1 MKKQVKY
8 VFITGGV
15 VSSLGK
21 GVTSASLALL
31 LKSRGYRVFMQKL
44 DPYLNVDPGT
54 MSPYQHGEVFVTD
67 DGAETD
73 LDLGHY
79 ERFAGVTCSKASN
92 YTSGR
97 IYSAVLAR
105 ERAGG
110 YLGGTVQVVP
120 HITDEIKAA
129 IRSAGE
135 AHGDEPSPDI
145 VLCEIGGVSGDIESL
160 PFLEAARQFR
170 FEEGNENTCFVH
182 LTLGPYLK
190 AAGEL
195 KTKPSQHSVG
205 MLRNI
210 GIIPDILVCR
220 TEMTIPEEHLK
231 KLAMFCNVKR
241 ECVIE
246 EKDVADSVYAVPREL
261 REQGLDEQVLRQVRL
276 DLWPI
281 KHTVWD
287 TLVRKATQPKKR
299 CRIALVGKYI
309 SIRDAYKSVHE
320 ALQHA
325 GMANDCKVEVIPIEA
340 EELLA
345 AKNAES
351 AKKKDL
357 CDLCDLC
364 GKKLKDIDG
373 ILVPGGFGSRGV
385 EGKIAAIKYARE
397 KKIPFLGICLG
408 MQCTVIEYARDVL
421 GWKDANSTEF
431 DENTTHPVIDLME
444 EQRGVTQKGGTMRLG
459 AYPCVL
465 EKGSLADKLYSH
477 KGHKD
482 NSACSASLGTRFAR
496 LGSLQNASP
505 AFAAVTRLCVK
516 NKDAPVISERHRHR
530 YEFANDTKA
539 QKAIEAA
546 GLVASGL
553 SPDGKLVEIVE
564 LPGHPYFIASQFH
577 PEFKSRPTIPHPLF
591 NGLVKAAL
599 RNGKRGTGTGERI
612 PRAKRV
618 AEGDALA
625 GVGTERG
632 SEE

>member
-21 GVTSASLALL
+21 GITSASLALL
-31 LKSRGYRVFMQKL
+31 LKSRGYKVFMQKL
-44 DPYLNVDPGT
+44 DPYLNIDPGT

-120 HITDEIKAA
+120 HITNEIKAA

-135 AHGDEPSPDI
+135 HDCDI

-170 FEEGNENTCFVH
+170 FEEGAENTCFVH
-182 LTLGPYLK
+182 LTLVPYLK

-205 MLRNI
+205 QLRAI

-220 TEMTIPEEHLK
+220 TEMPIPREHLE
-231 KLAMFCNVKR
+231 KLAMFCNVR
-241 ECVIE
+241 RDCVIE
-246 EKDVADSVYAVPREL
+246 EKDVTDSVYAVPREL
-261 REQGLDEQVLRQVRL
+261 HKQHLDEQVLKQLHL
-276 DLWPI
+276 DIWPI
-281 KHTVWD
+281 RHTVWD
-287 TLVRKATQPKKR
+287 TLVKKATRPKHE
-299 CRIALVGKYI
+299 CTIALVGKYI

-325 GMANDCKVEVIPIEA
+325 GMAHNAKVHVDCIEA
-340 EELLA
+340 EEVEKNPKLLA
-345 AKNAES
+345 KA
-351 AKKKDL
+351 
-357 CDLCDLC
+357 
-364 GKKLKDIDG
+364 DG
-373 ILVPGGFGSRGV
+373 ILVPGGFGGRGV
-385 EGKIAAIKYARE
+385 PGKVAAIKWARE
-397 KKIPFLGICLG
+397 KGVPFLGICLG

-431 DENTTHPVIDLME
+431 DEKTTHPVIDLME
-444 EQRGVTQKGGTMRLG
+444 EQKKVTAKGGTMRLG
-459 AYPCVL
+459 AYPCIL
-465 EKGSLADKLYSH
+465 KKGSLAAKLY
-477 KGHKD
+477 K
-482 NSACSASLGTRFAR
+482 A
-496 LGSLQNASP
+496 QE
-505 AFAAVTRLCVK
+505 
-516 NKDAPVISERHRHR
+516 ISERHRHR
-530 YEFANDTKA
+530 YEFALGTPM
-539 QKAIEAA
+539 QQAIEKA
-546 GLVASGL
+546 GLQVSGT

-564 LPGHPYFIASQFH
+564 LPKHPYFIAGQFH
-577 PEFKSRPTIPHPLF
+577 PEFKSRPTDPHPLF
-591 NGLVKAAL
+591 KGLVAAAL
-599 RNGKRGTGTGERI
+599 KQKKFE
-612 PRAKRV
+612 KKK
-618 AEGDALA
+618 
-625 GVGTERG
+625 
-632 SEE
+632 

>member
-31 LKSRGYRVFMQKL
+31 LKSRGYKVFMQKL

-79 ERFAGVTCSKASN
+79 ERFAGVTCTKASN

-97 IYSAVLAR
+97 IYSAVLAH

-135 AHGDEPSPDI
+135 HDCDI

-170 FEEGNENTCFVH
+170 FEEGAENTCFVH
-182 LTLGPYLK
+182 LTLVPYLK

-220 TEMTIPEEHLK
+220 TETEIPEEHK
-231 KLAMFCNVKR
+231 NKLAMFCNVKR

-261 REQGLDEQVLRQVRL
+261 RSQGLDEQVLRQLHL
-276 DLWPI
+276 DIWPI

-287 TLVRKATQPKKR
+287 TLVRKATQSKR
-299 CRIALVGKYI
+299 HCRIALVGKYI
-309 SIRDAYKSVHE
+309 SIRDAYKSIYE

-325 GMANDCKVEVIPIEA
+325 GMAKDCKVEIVPIEA
-340 EELLA
+340 EELVGGEN
-345 AKNAES
+345 KAES
-351 AKKKDL
+351 ERLLRGA
-357 CDLCDLC
+357 
-364 GKKLKDIDG
+364 DG

-397 KKIPFLGICLG
+397 HKVPFLGICLG
-408 MQCTVIEYARDVL
+408 MQCTVIEYARDVI

-431 DENTTHPVIDLME
+431 DEKTAHPVIDLME
-444 EQRGVTQKGGTMRLG
+444 DQRGVTQKGGTMRLG
-459 AYPCVL
+459 AYPCEL
-465 EKGSLADKLYSH
+465 RKGSLA
-477 KGHKD
+477 
-482 NSACSASLGTRFAR
+482 AR
-496 LGSLQNASP
+496 LYRKE
-505 AFAAVTRLCVK
+505 AV
-516 NKDAPVISERHRHR
+516 DGGISERHRHR
-530 YEFANDTKA
+530 YELAYDSEWRKA
-539 QKAIEAA
+539 LES
-546 GLVASGL
+546 SGL
-553 SPDGKLVEIVE
+553 KVSGVSPDGKLVEVVE
-564 LPGHPYFIASQFH
+564 MANHPYFIACQFH
-577 PEFKSRPTIPHPLF
+577 PEFKSRPTEPHPLF
-591 NGLVKAAL
+591 VGLVAAAL
-599 RNGKRGTGTGERI
+599 KGG
-612 PRAKRV
+612 AK
-618 AEGDALA
+618 
-625 GVGTERG
+625 
-632 SEE
+632 

>member
-31 LKSRGYRVFMQKL
+31 LKSRGYKVFMQKL

-79 ERFAGVTCSKASN
+79 ERFAGVTCTKASN
-92 YTSGR
+92 FTSGR

-129 IRSAGE
+129 IKSASE
-135 AHGDEPSPDI
+135 HDCEI

-170 FEEGNENTCFVH
+170 FEVGAENTCFVH
-182 LTLGPYLK
+182 LTLVPYLK

-205 MLRNI
+205 QLRAI

-220 TEMTIPEEHLK
+220 TEMSIPEEHLQ
-231 KLAMFCNVKR
+231 KLALFCNVKR

-246 EKDVADSVYAVPREL
+246 EKDVTDSVYAVPREV
-261 REQGLDEQVLRQVRL
+261 RKQGLDEQVLRQLHL
-276 DLWPI
+276 DIWPI

-287 TLVRKATQPKKR
+287 TLVRKATQPKKC

-309 SIRDAYKSVHE
+309 AIRDAYKSVHE

-325 GMANDCKVEVIPIEA
+325 GMANNCKVEVVPIEA
-340 EELLA
+340 EEFE
-345 AKNAES
+345 KKMYHAEERRSGECENLRAS
-351 AKKKDL
+351 ASPREM
-357 CDLCDLC
+357 
-364 GKKLKDIDG
+364 KDIDG
-373 ILVPGGFGSRGV
+373 ILVPGGFGARGV
-385 EGKIAAIKYARE
+385 EGKIAAIRYARE
-397 KKIPFLGICLG
+397 NGIPFLGICLG
-408 MQCTVIEYARDVL
+408 MQCTVIEYARDIL

-431 DENTTHPVIDLME
+431 DKKTTHPVIDLMDG
-444 EQRGVTQKGGTMRLG
+444 QRGVTQKGGTMRLG
-459 AYPCVL
+459 AYPCIL
-465 EKGSLADKLYSH
+465 KKGSLAAKLY
-477 KGHKD
+477 KI
-482 NSACSASLGTRFAR
+482 
-496 LGSLQNASP
+496 QN
-505 AFAAVTRLCVK
+505 
-516 NKDAPVISERHRHR
+516 ISERHRHR
-530 YEFANDTKA
+530 YELAYDSDGKA
-539 QKAIEAA
+539 ALVAA
-546 GLVASGL
+546 GLDVSGL

-564 LPGHPYFIASQFH
+564 LPQVKHPYFIACQFH
-577 PEFKSRPTIPHPLF
+577 PEFKSRPTAPHPLF
-591 NGLVKAAL
+591 LGLVSAAL
-599 RNGKRGTGTGERI
+599 KRKAR
-612 PRAKRV
+612 
-618 AEGDALA
+618 
-625 GVGTERG
+625 
-632 SEE
+632 

>member
-21 GVTSASLALL
+21 GITSASLALL
-31 LKSRGYRVFMQKL
+31 LQSRGYKVFMQKL

-79 ERFAGVTCSKASN
+79 ERFAGVTCTKASN

-129 IRSAGE
+129 IRDAGT
-135 AHGDEPSPDI
+135 HDCDI

-170 FEEGNENTCFVH
+170 FEEGTENTCFVH
-182 LTLGPYLK
+182 LTLVPYLK

-220 TEMTIPEEHLK
+220 TEMPIPEEHK
-231 KLAMFCNVKR
+231 AKLALFCNVRR

-246 EKDVADSVYAVPREL
+246 EQDVTDSVYAVPREL
-261 REQGLDEQVLRQVRL
+261 RKQGLDEQVLRQLHL
-276 DLWPI
+276 DIWPV
-281 KHTVWD
+281 KHTAWD
-287 TLVRKATQPKKR
+287 TLVRKATQPKKH

-309 SIRDAYKSVHE
+309 TIRDAYKSIHE

-325 GMANDCKVEVIPIEA
+325 GMEKDCKVEVVPIEA
-340 EELLA
+340 EEL
-345 AKNAES
+345 S
-351 AKKKDL
+351 RDDL
-357 CDLCDLC
+357 K
-364 GKKLKDIDG
+364 GIDG

-397 KKIPFLGICLG
+397 HKIPFLGICLG

-421 GWKDANSTEF
+421 GWADANSTEF
-431 DENTTHPVIDLME
+431 DEQTVHPVIDLME
-444 EQRGVTQKGGTMRLG
+444 EQRGITQKGGTMRLG
-459 AYPCVL
+459 AYPCML
-465 EKGSLADKLYSH
+465 TKGSLA
-477 KGHKD
+477 
-482 NSACSASLGTRFAR
+482 AR
-496 LGSLQNASP
+496 LYAGGSQL
-505 AFAAVTRLCVK
+505 AATEGGR
-516 NKDAPVISERHRHR
+516 NKLRPSLTISERHRHR
-530 YEFANDTKA
+530 YEFAYDSA
-539 QKAIEAA
+539 GRAALVAA
-546 GLVASGL
+546 GLEVSGL

-564 LPGHPYFIASQFH
+564 LPGHPYFIACQFH
-577 PEFKSRPTIPHPLF
+577 PEFKSRPTAPHPLF
-591 NGLVKAAL
+591 VGLVSAAL
-599 RNGKRGTGTGERI
+599 
-612 PRAKRV
+612 AK
-618 AEGDALA
+618 A
-625 GVGTERG
+625 T
-632 SEE
+632 

>member
-21 GVTSASLALL
+21 GITSASLALL
-31 LKSRGYRVFMQKL
+31 LKSRGYKVFMQKL

-120 HITDEIKAA
+120 HITNEIKAA

-135 AHGDEPSPDI
+135 HDCDI

-170 FEEGNENTCFVH
+170 FEEGAENTCFVH
-182 LTLGPYLK
+182 LTLVPYLK

-205 MLRNI
+205 QLRAI

-220 TEMTIPEEHLK
+220 TEMPIPREHLE
-231 KLAMFCNVKR
+231 KLAMFCNVR
-241 ECVIE
+241 RDCVIE
-246 EKDVADSVYAVPREL
+246 EKDVTDSVYAVPREL
-261 REQGLDEQVLRQVRL
+261 HKQHLDEQVLKQLHL
-276 DLWPI
+276 DIWPI
-281 KHTVWD
+281 RHTVWD
-287 TLVRKATQPKKR
+287 TLVKKATQPKHE
-299 CRIALVGKYI
+299 CTIALVGKYI

-325 GMANDCKVEVIPIEA
+325 GMAHNAKVHVDCIEA
-340 EELLA
+340 EEVEKNPKLLA
-345 AKNAES
+345 RA
-351 AKKKDL
+351 
-357 CDLCDLC
+357 
-364 GKKLKDIDG
+364 DG

-385 EGKIAAIKYARE
+385 PGKVAAIKWARE
-397 KKIPFLGICLG
+397 KGVPFLGICLG

-431 DENTTHPVIDLME
+431 DEKTTHPVIDLME
-444 EQRGVTQKGGTMRLG
+444 EQKKVTAKGGTMRLG
-459 AYPCVL
+459 AYPCIL
-465 EKGSLADKLYSH
+465 KKGSLAAKLY
-477 KGHKD
+477 K
-482 NSACSASLGTRFAR
+482 A
-496 LGSLQNASP
+496 QE
-505 AFAAVTRLCVK
+505 
-516 NKDAPVISERHRHR
+516 ISERHRHR
-530 YEFANDTKA
+530 YEFALGTPM
-539 QKAIEAA
+539 QQAIEKA
-546 GLVASGL
+546 GLRVSGT

-564 LPGHPYFIASQFH
+564 LPTHPYFIAGQFH
-577 PEFKSRPTIPHPLF
+577 PEFKSRPTDPHPLF
-591 NGLVKAAL
+591 KGLVAAAL
-599 RNGKRGTGTGERI
+599 KQKKFE
-612 PRAKRV
+612 KKK
-618 AEGDALA
+618 
-625 GVGTERG
+625 
-632 SEE
+632 

>member
-21 GVTSASLALL
+21 GITSASLALL

-79 ERFAGVTCSKASN
+79 ERFAGVTCTKASN

-120 HITDEIKAA
+120 HITDEIKSA

-135 AHGDEPSPDI
+135 HDCDI

-170 FEEGNENTCFVH
+170 FEVGSENACFVH
-182 LTLGPYLK
+182 LTLVPYLK

-205 MLRNI
+205 QLRNI

-220 TEMTIPEEHLK
+220 TEMTIPEEHK
-231 KLAMFCNVKR
+231 QKLALFCNVKR

-246 EKDVADSVYAVPREL
+246 EKDVTDSVYAVPREL
-261 REQGLDEQVLRQVRL
+261 RKQGLDEQVLRHLHL
-276 DLWPI
+276 DIWPI

-287 TLVRKATQPKKR
+287 TLVKKATQPKKT

-309 SIRDAYKSVHE
+309 SIRDAYKSIHE

-325 GMANDCKVEVIPIEA
+325 GMAKDCKVEVVPIEA
-340 EELLA
+340 EEIINHEIHKIHEKGSKL
-345 AKNAES
+345 S
-351 AKKKDL
+351 
-357 CDLCDLC
+357 C
-364 GKKLKDIDG
+364 GSCSSWFKDIDG

-397 KKIPFLGICLG
+397 HKIPFLGICLG
-408 MQCTVIEYARDVL
+408 MQCTVIEFARDVL

-431 DENTTHPVIDLME
+431 DEHTTHPVIDLME
-444 EQRGVTQKGGTMRLG
+444 EQRGITQKGGTMRLG
-459 AYPCVL
+459 AYPCIL
-465 EKGSLADKLYSH
+465 KKGSLAAKLY
-477 KGHKD
+477 GTTKD
-482 NSACSASLGTRFAR
+482 TKY
-496 LGSLQNASP
+496 
-505 AFAAVTRLCVK
+505 TK
-516 NKDAPVISERHRHR
+516 NEDALSCISWLKQDGALKISERHRHR
-530 YEFANDTKA
+530 YELAYDSEARKA
-539 QKAIEAA
+539 LEAA
-546 GLVASGL
+546 GLDVSGT

-564 LPGHPYFIASQFH
+564 LPQAKHPYFIACQFH
-577 PEFKSRPTIPHPLF
+577 PEFKSRPTAPHPLF
-591 NGLVKAAL
+591 LGLVTAAL
-599 RNGKRGTGTGERI
+599 KGKT
-612 PRAKRV
+612 K
-618 AEGDALA
+618 
-625 GVGTERG
+625 
-632 SEE
+632 

>member
-1 MKKQVKY
+1 MKQVKY

-21 GVTSASLALL
+21 GITSASLALL
-31 LKSRGYRVFMQKL
+31 LKSRGYKVFMQKL

-79 ERFAGVTCSKASN
+79 ERFAGVTCTKASN
-92 YTSGR
+92 FTSGR

-135 AHGDEPSPDI
+135 HDCDI

-170 FEEGNENTCFVH
+170 FEEGAENTCFVH
-182 LTLGPYLK
+182 LTLVPYLK

-205 MLRNI
+205 QLRNI

-220 TEMTIPEEHLK
+220 TEMPIPEEHMQ

-246 EKDVADSVYAVPREL
+246 EQDVTDSVYAVPREL
-261 REQGLDEQVLRQVRL
+261 RKQGLDEQVLRQLHL
-276 DLWPI
+276 DIWPV

-287 TLVRKATQPKKR
+287 SLVRKATTPRKR

-309 SIRDAYKSVHE
+309 AIRDAYKSIHE

-325 GMANDCKVEVIPIEA
+325 GMAKDCKVEVVPMEA
-340 EELLA
+340 EELA
-345 AKNAES
+345 DEKGRTGNW
-351 AKKKDL
+351 
-357 CDLCDLC
+357 
-364 GKKLKDIDG
+364 KLLNGIDG

-385 EGKIAAIKYARE
+385 EGKIAAIRYARE
-397 KKIPFLGICLG
+397 RKIPFLGICLG

-421 GWKDANSTEF
+421 GWEDANSTEF
-431 DENTTHPVIDLME
+431 DEQTTHPVVDLME
-444 EQRGVTQKGGTMRLG
+444 EQRGITQKGGTMRLG

-465 EKGSLADKLYSH
+465 RKGTLAAKLY
-477 KGHKD
+477 GET
-482 NSACSASLGTRFAR
+482 N
-496 LGSLQNASP
+496 
-505 AFAAVTRLCVK
+505 V
-516 NKDAPVISERHRHR
+516 SERHRHR
-530 YEFANDTKA
+530 YELAYDSDA
-539 QKAIEAA
+539 RRDLEAA
-546 GLVASGL
+546 GLRVSGT
-553 SPDGKLVEIVE
+553 SPDGRLVEIVE
-564 LPGHPYFIASQFH
+564 LPSHPYFVACQFH
-577 PEFKSRPTIPHPLF
+577 PEFKSRPTAPHPLF
-591 NGLVKAAL
+591 NGLVSAAL
-599 RNGKRGTGTGERI
+599 KARQARS
-612 PRAKRV
+612 RAMKGR
-618 AEGDALA
+618 
-625 GVGTERG
+625 
-632 SEE
+632 SP

>member
-21 GVTSASLALL
+21 GITSASLALL
-31 LKSRGYRVFMQKL
+31 LQSRGYKVFMQKL

-79 ERFAGVTCSKASN
+79 ERFAGVTCTKASN

-129 IRSAGE
+129 IRSGGSQLAATGSD
-135 AHGDEPSPDI
+135 AINCVPPDI

-170 FEEGNENTCFVH
+170 FEEGTENTCFVH
-182 LTLGPYLK
+182 LTLVPYLK

-220 TEMTIPEEHLK
+220 TEMPIPEEHK
-231 KLAMFCNVKR
+231 AKLALFCNVRR

-246 EKDVADSVYAVPREL
+246 EQDVTDSVYAVPREL
-261 REQGLDEQVLRQVRL
+261 RKQGLDEQVLRQLHL
-276 DLWPI
+276 DIWPV
-281 KHTVWD
+281 KHTAWD
-287 TLVRKATQPKKR
+287 TLVRKATQPKR
-299 CRIALVGKYI
+299 HCRIALVGKYI
-309 SIRDAYKSVHE
+309 TIRDAYKSIHE

-325 GMANDCKVEVIPIEA
+325 GMEKDCKVEVVPIEA
-340 EELLA
+340 EEL
-345 AKNAES
+345 S
-351 AKKKDL
+351 RDDL
-357 CDLCDLC
+357 K
-364 GKKLKDIDG
+364 GIDG
-373 ILVPGGFGSRGV
+373 ILVPGGFGARGV

-397 KKIPFLGICLG
+397 HKVPFLGICLG

-421 GWKDANSTEF
+421 GWADANSTEF
-431 DENTTHPVIDLME
+431 DEQTAHPVIDLME
-444 EQRGVTQKGGTMRLG
+444 EQRGITQKGGTMRLG

-465 EKGSLADKLYSH
+465 TKGSLA
-477 KGHKD
+477 
-482 NSACSASLGTRFAR
+482 AR
-496 LGSLQNASP
+496 LYAGGSQL
-505 AFAAVTRLCVK
+505 AATEGGR
-516 NKDAPVISERHRHR
+516 NKLRPSLTISERHRHR
-530 YEFANDTKA
+530 YEFAYDSA
-539 QKAIEAA
+539 GRAALVAA
-546 GLVASGL
+546 GLEVSGL

-564 LPGHPYFIASQFH
+564 LPGHPYFIACQFH
-577 PEFKSRPTIPHPLF
+577 PEFKSRPTAPHPLF
-591 NGLVKAAL
+591 VGLVSAAL
-599 RNGKRGTGTGERI
+599 
-612 PRAKRV
+612 AK
-618 AEGDALA
+618 A
-625 GVGTERG
+625 T
-632 SEE
+632 

>member
-1 MKKQVKY
+1 MKQKVKY

-21 GVTSASLALL
+21 GITSASLALL

-44 DPYLNVDPGT
+44 DPYLNIDPGT

-129 IRSAGE
+129 IHSAGA
-135 AHGDEPSPDI
+135 AHGDEPAPDI

-170 FEEGNENTCFVH
+170 FEEGEENTCFVH
-182 LTLGPYLK
+182 LTLVPYLK

-220 TEMTIPEEHLK
+220 TEMTIPEEHLA

-261 REQGLDEQVLRQVRL
+261 REQGLDEQVLRQLRL
-276 DLWPI
+276 DVWPI

-287 TLVRKATQPKKR
+287 TLVRKATQPKKS
-299 CRIALVGKYI
+299 CTIALVGKYI
-309 SIRDAYKSVHE
+309 SIRDAYKSVHD

-325 GMANDCKVEVIPIEA
+325 GMANDTRVNVVPIEA
-340 EELLA
+340 EELEEREL
-345 AKNAES
+345 KN
-351 AKKKDL
+351 
-357 CDLCDLC
+357 
-364 GKKLKDIDG
+364 IDG

-408 MQCTVIEYARDVL
+408 MQCTIIEYARDVL
-421 GWKDANSTEF
+421 GWKLANSTEF
-431 DENTTHPVIDLME
+431 DENTAYPVIDLME
-444 EQRGVTQKGGTMRLG
+444 EQRGITQKGGTMRLG
-459 AYPCVL
+459 AYPCL
-465 EKGSLADKLYSH
+465 LKKGSLAAKLYG
-477 KGHKD
+477 KGE
-482 NSACSASLGTRFAR
+482 
-496 LGSLQNASP
+496 
-505 AFAAVTRLCVK
+505 
-516 NKDAPVISERHRHR
+516 ISERHRHR
-530 YEFANDTKA
+530 YEFANGTEA
-539 QKAIEAA
+539 QQAIEAA
-546 GLVASGL
+546 GLKASGL

-564 LPGHPYFIASQFH
+564 LAETKHPYFIASQFH
-577 PEFKSRPTIPHPLF
+577 PEFKSRPTAPHPLF
-591 NGLVKAAL
+591 NGLIKAAL
-599 RNGKRGTGTGERI
+599 KKFRC
-612 PRAKRV
+612 PHV
-618 AEGDALA
+618 
-625 GVGTERG
+625 
-632 SEE
+632 

>member
-21 GVTSASLALL
+21 GITSASLALL

-54 MSPYQHGEVFVTD
+54 MSPDQHGEVFVTD

-129 IRSAGE
+129 IHSAGE
-135 AHGDEPSPDI
+135 AHGEEPAPDI

-170 FEEGNENTCFVH
+170 FEEGEENTCFVH
-182 LTLGPYLK
+182 LTLVPYLK

-246 EKDVADSVYAVPREL
+246 EKDVTDSVYAVPREL
-261 REQGLDEQVLRQVRL
+261 RDQGLDEQVLRQLRL
-276 DLWPI
+276 DVWPI
-281 KHTVWD
+281 KHTIWD
-287 TLVRKATQPKKR
+287 SLVRKATQPKR
-299 CRIALVGKYI
+299 ECTIALVGKYI
-309 SIRDAYKSVHE
+309 SIRDAYKSIHE

-325 GMANDCKVEVIPIEA
+325 GMANDCKVNVVPIEA
-340 EELLA
+340 EDLLTQRHRDSEVK
-345 AKNAES
+345 AKH
-351 AKKKDL
+351 L
-357 CDLCDLC
+357 CASVPLC
-364 GKKLKDIDG
+364 LKNIDG
-373 ILVPGGFGSRGV
+373 IIVPGGFGSRGV

-421 GWKDANSTEF
+421 GWRDANSTEF
-431 DENTTHPVIDLME
+431 DEQTAHPVIDLME
-444 EQRGVTQKGGTMRLG
+444 EQRGITQKGGTMRLG

-465 EKGSLADKLYSH
+465 KAGSLAAKIY
-477 KGHKD
+477 G
-482 NSACSASLGTRFAR
+482 GAR
-496 LGSLQNASP
+496 HA
-505 AFAAVTRLCVK
+505 TT
-516 NKDAPVISERHRHR
+516 ISERHRHR
-530 YEFANDTKA
+530 YELAHAGEA
-539 QKAIEAA
+539 QQAIEAA

-577 PEFKSRPTIPHPLF
+577 PEFKSRPTAPHPLF

-599 RNGKRGTGTGERI
+599 KGKR
-612 PRAKRV
+612 K
-618 AEGDALA
+618 
-625 GVGTERG
+625 
-632 SEE
+632 

>member
-21 GVTSASLALL
+21 GITSASLALL

-129 IRSAGE
+129 IHSAGE
-135 AHGDEPSPDI
+135 AHGDEPAPDI

-170 FEEGNENTCFVH
+170 FEEGMENTCFVH
-182 LTLGPYLK
+182 LTLVPYLK

-205 MLRNI
+205 QLRAI

-220 TEMTIPEEHLK
+220 TEMTIPDEHLA
-231 KLAMFCNVKR
+231 KLALFCNVKR

-246 EKDVADSVYAVPREL
+246 EKDVTDSVYAVPREL
-261 REQGLDEQVLRQVRL
+261 RQQGLDEQVLKQLHL
-276 DLWPI
+276 DIWPV

-287 TLVRKATQPKKR
+287 SLVRKATQPKKR

-309 SIRDAYKSVHE
+309 SIRDAYKSIHE

-325 GMANDCKVEVIPIEA
+325 GMANDCKVEVVPIEA
-340 EELLA
+340 ECLVPS
-345 AKNAES
+345 AECLVPS
-351 AKKKDL
+351 AKSKHKTPSTKHQAL
-357 CDLCDLC
+357 ST
-364 GKKLKDIDG
+364 IDG

-408 MQCTVIEYARDVL
+408 MQCTVIEYVRDVL

-431 DENTTHPVIDLME
+431 DEGTAHPVIDLME
-444 EQRGVTQKGGTMRLG
+444 EQRGITQKGGTMRLG
-459 AYPCVL
+459 AYPCIL
-465 EKGSLADKLYSH
+465 QKGSLA
-477 KGHKD
+477 
-482 NSACSASLGTRFAR
+482 AR
-496 LGSLQNASP
+496 LYKEFLTGCES
-505 AFAAVTRLCVK
+505 
-516 NKDAPVISERHRHR
+516 KDAAGMISERHRHR
-530 YEFANDTKA
+530 YEFANGSA
-539 QKAIEAA
+539 EQKAIEKA

-553 SPDGKLVEIVE
+553 SPDGKLVEVVE
-564 LPGHPYFIASQFH
+564 LPSHPYFIASQFH
-577 PEFKSRPTIPHPLF
+577 PEFKSRPTTPHPLF
-591 NGLVKAAL
+591 DGLIKAAL
-599 RNGKRGTGTGERI
+599 KGQK
-612 PRAKRV
+612 K
-618 AEGDALA
+618 
-625 GVGTERG
+625 
-632 SEE
+632 

>member
-21 GVTSASLALL
+21 GITSASLALL
-31 LKSRGYRVFMQKL
+31 LKSRGYKVFMQKL

-110 YLGGTVQVVP
+110 YLGGTVQVIP

-129 IRSAGE
+129 IHSAGE
-135 AHGDEPSPDI
+135 HDCDI

-170 FEEGNENTCFVH
+170 FEEGVENTCFVH
-182 LTLGPYLK
+182 LTLVPYLR

-205 MLRNI
+205 QLRAI

-220 TEMTIPEEHLK
+220 TEMTIPQEHLD
-231 KLAMFCNVKR
+231 KLAMFCNVRR

-246 EKDVADSVYAVPREL
+246 EKDVSDSVYAVPREL
-261 REQGLDEQVLRQVRL
+261 RKQHLDEQVLKQLHL
-276 DLWPI
+276 DIWPI
-281 KHTVWD
+281 RHTVWD
-287 TLVRKATQPKKR
+287 TLVKKATCPKYETA
-299 CRIALVGKYI
+299 IALVGKYI

-325 GMANDCKVEVIPIEA
+325 GMAHNAKVHVLCLEA
-340 EELLA
+340 EDVEKNPHLL
-345 AKNAES
+345 
-351 AKKKDL
+351 
-357 CDLCDLC
+357 
-364 GKKLKDIDG
+364 DG
-373 ILVPGGFGSRGV
+373 VDGVLVPGGFGSRGIP
-385 EGKIAAIKYARE
+385 GKIAAIRIARE

-421 GWKDANSTEF
+421 GWADANSTEF
-431 DENTTHPVIDLME
+431 DPHTAHPVIDLME
-444 EQRGVTQKGGTMRLG
+444 EQKGVTQKGGTMRLG
-459 AYPCVL
+459 AYPCIL
-465 EKGSLADKLYSH
+465 EKGSLAAKLY
-477 KGHKD
+477 K
-482 NSACSASLGTRFAR
+482 T
-496 LGSLQNASP
+496 
-505 AFAAVTRLCVK
+505 TE
-516 NKDAPVISERHRHR
+516 ISERHRHR
-530 YEFANDTKA
+530 YEFAYDTPMRA
-539 QKAIEAA
+539 AIEKA
-546 GLVASGL
+546 GLKVSGR
-553 SPDGKLVEIVE
+553 SPDGKLVEVVE
-564 LPGHPYFIASQFH
+564 LPTHPFFIAGQFH
-577 PEFKSRPTIPHPLF
+577 PEFKSRPTEPHPLF
-591 NGLVKAAL
+591 NGLVGAAL
-599 RNGKRGTGTGERI
+599 KY
-612 PRAKRV
+612 AKAKVR
-618 AEGDALA
+618 
-625 GVGTERG
+625 
-632 SEE
+632 

>member
-21 GVTSASLALL
+21 GITSASLALL
-31 LKSRGYRVFMQKL
+31 LKSRGYKVFMQKL

-97 IYSAVLAR
+97 IYSAVLSR

-129 IRSAGE
+129 IHSAGE
-135 AHGDEPSPDI
+135 HDCDI

-170 FEEGNENTCFVH
+170 FEEGTENTCFVH
-182 LTLGPYLK
+182 LTLVPYLK

-205 MLRNI
+205 QLRAI

-261 REQGLDEQVLRQVRL
+261 RLQGLDEQVLRQLRL
-276 DLWPI
+276 DVWPI

-287 TLVRKATQPKKR
+287 TLVKKATQPKYE
-299 CRIALVGKYI
+299 CTIALVGKYI
-309 SIRDAYKSVHE
+309 SIRDAYKSIHE

-325 GMANDCKVEVIPIEA
+325 GMANNCKVNVVPIEA
-340 EELLA
+340 EELTGDG
-345 AKNAES
+345 NRRES
-351 AKKKDL
+351 TAID
-357 CDLCDLC
+357 
-364 GKKLKDIDG
+364 GKLKNIDG
-373 ILVPGGFGSRGV
+373 VLVPGGFGARGV
-385 EGKIAAIKYARE
+385 EGKIAAIRYARE

-408 MQCTVIEYARDVL
+408 MQCTVIEFARDVI
-421 GWKDANSTEF
+421 GWRDANSTEF
-431 DENTTHPVIDLME
+431 NEKTEHPVIDLME
-444 EQRGVTQKGGTMRLG
+444 EQRGITQKGGTMRLG

-465 EKGSLADKLYSH
+465 KKGSLAAKLY
-477 KGHKD
+477 
-482 NSACSASLGTRFAR
+482 NSSASRS
-496 LGSLQNASP
+496 SL
-505 AFAAVTRLCVK
+505 T
-516 NKDAPVISERHRHR
+516 ISERHRHR
-530 YEFANDTKA
+530 YELAYNS
-539 QKAIEAA
+539 EAREKLEA
-546 GLVASGL
+546 LGLKASGL

-564 LPGHPYFIASQFH
+564 LPSHPYFIATQFH
-577 PEFKSRPTIPHPLF
+577 PEFKSRPTSPHPLF
-591 NGLVKAAL
+591 SGLVKAAL
-599 RNGKRGTGTGERI
+599 KRKGGGK
-612 PRAKRV
+612 A
-618 AEGDALA
+618 A
-625 GVGTERG
+625 
-632 SEE
+632 S

>member
-1 MKKQVKY
+1 MIFVTSEAKKDMKKQVKY

-21 GVTSASLALL
+21 GITSASLALL
-31 LKSRGYRVFMQKL
+31 LKSRGYKVFMQKL

-79 ERFAGVTCSKASN
+79 ERFAGVTCTKASN
-92 YTSGR
+92 FTSGR

-110 YLGGTVQVVP
+110 YLGGTVQVIP

-135 AHGDEPSPDI
+135 HDCDI

-170 FEEGNENTCFVH
+170 FEEGAENTCFVH
-182 LTLGPYLK
+182 LTLVPYLK

-220 TEMTIPEEHLK
+220 TEMPIPEEHMQ
-231 KLAMFCNVKR
+231 KLAMFCNVR
-241 ECVIE
+241 RDCVIE
-246 EKDVADSVYAVPREL
+246 EQDVTDSVYAVPREL
-261 REQGLDEQVLRQVRL
+261 RKQGLDEQVLRQLHL
-276 DLWPI
+276 DIWPI

-287 TLVRKATQPKKR
+287 TLVRKATQPKRR

-309 SIRDAYKSVHE
+309 AIRDAYKSIHE

-325 GMANDCKVEVIPIEA
+325 GMAKDCKVEVVPVEA
-340 EELLA
+340 EEFETGLA
-345 AKNAES
+345 KSSNHVNLVNTVKNNP
-351 AKKKDL
+351 
-357 CDLCDLC
+357 
-364 GKKLKDIDG
+364 LKDIDG
-373 ILVPGGFGSRGV
+373 ILVPGGFGSRGI
-385 EGKIAAIKYARE
+385 EGKIAAIRYARE
-397 KKIPFLGICLG
+397 HKIPFLGICLG
-408 MQCTVIEYARDVL
+408 MQCTVIEYSRDVL

-431 DENTTHPVIDLME
+431 DEHTAHPVIDLME

-465 EKGSLADKLYSH
+465 KKGSLASKLY
-477 KGHKD
+477 KD
-482 NSACSASLGTRFAR
+482 ALTGFIR
-496 LGSLQNASP
+496 L
-505 AFAAVTRLCVK
+505 TRLTIPK
-516 NKDAPVISERHRHR
+516 NPVNPVEKKFMAGTISERHRHR
-530 YEFANDTKA
+530 YEFANNTEA

-546 GLVASGL
+546 GLVATGL

-564 LPGHPYFIASQFH
+564 LPKHPYFIAGQFH
-577 PEFKSRPTIPHPLF
+577 PEFKSRPTAPHPLF
-591 NGLVKAAL
+591 LGLVTAAL
-599 RNGKRGTGTGERI
+599 KNR
-612 PRAKRV
+612 
-618 AEGDALA
+618 
-625 GVGTERG
+625 ERG
-632 SEE
+632 IK

>member
-79 ERFAGVTCSKASN
+79 ERFAGVTCTKASN
-92 YTSGR
+92 FTSGR

-120 HITDEIKAA
+120 HITDEIKSA

-135 AHGDEPSPDI
+135 HDCDI

-170 FEEGNENTCFVH
+170 FEEGAENTCFVH
-182 LTLGPYLK
+182 LTLVPYLK

-220 TEMTIPEEHLK
+220 TEMAIPEEHLQ

-261 REQGLDEQVLRQVRL
+261 REQRLDEQVLRQLHL
-276 DLWPI
+276 DIWPI

-287 TLVRKATQPKKR
+287 TLVKKATQPKKT

-309 SIRDAYKSVHE
+309 AIRDAYKSIYE

-325 GMANDCKVEVIPIEA
+325 GMANGCKVEVVPIEA
-340 EELLA
+340 EEWTTFDSRTSDNR
-345 AKNAES
+345 KSGGRSPNVE
-351 AKKKDL
+351 
-357 CDLCDLC
+357 CPI
-364 GKKLKDIDG
+364 GKSIDA

-385 EGKIAAIKYARE
+385 EGKIAAIRYARE
-397 KKIPFLGICLG
+397 NKIPFLGICLG
-408 MQCTVIEYARDVL
+408 MQCTVVEYARDVL

-431 DENTTHPVIDLME
+431 DEKTPHPVIDLME
-444 EQRGVTQKGGTMRLG
+444 EQRGITQKGGTMRLG
-459 AYPCVL
+459 AYPCVIK
-465 EKGSLADKLYSH
+465 KGSLAAKLY
-477 KGHKD
+477 
-482 NSACSASLGTRFAR
+482 GTA
-496 LGSLQNASP
+496 
-505 AFAAVTRLCVK
+505 
-516 NKDAPVISERHRHR
+516 KDALSCISRLKQDCVLKISERHRHR
-530 YEFANDTKA
+530 YELAYDSAAREKL
-539 QKAIEAA
+539 EAK
-546 GLVASGL
+546 GLNVSGL
-553 SPDGKLVEIVE
+553 SPDGRLVEIVE
-564 LPGHPYFIASQFH
+564 LPRARHPYFIACQFH
-577 PEFKSRPTIPHPLF
+577 PEFKSRPTAPHPLF
-591 NGLVKAAL
+591 TGLVKAAL
-599 RNGKRGTGTGERI
+599 KRRQHETH
-612 PRAKRV
+612 
-618 AEGDALA
+618 
-625 GVGTERG
+625 
-632 SEE
+632 

>member
-31 LKSRGYRVFMQKL
+31 LKSRGYKVFMQKL

-79 ERFAGVTCSKASN
+79 ERFAGVTCTKASN

-135 AHGDEPSPDI
+135 HDCDI

-170 FEEGNENTCFVH
+170 FEEGTENTCFVH
-182 LTLGPYLK
+182 LTLVPYLK

-220 TEMTIPEEHLK
+220 TEIPIPEEHK
-231 KLAMFCNVKR
+231 QKLALFCNVKR

-246 EKDVADSVYAVPREL
+246 EQDVTDSVYAVPREL
-261 REQGLDEQVLRQVRL
+261 RKQGLDEQVLRQLHL
-276 DLWPI
+276 DIWPV

-287 TLVRKATQPKKR
+287 TLVKKATQPKKH

-309 SIRDAYKSVHE
+309 TIRDAYKSIHE

-325 GMANDCKVEVIPIEA
+325 GMANDCKVEVVPIEA
-340 EELLA
+340 EEL
-345 AKNAES
+345 
-351 AKKKDL
+351 
-357 CDLCDLC
+357 CD
-364 GKKLKDIDG
+364 KKLSNIDG

-397 KKIPFLGICLG
+397 HKIPFLGICLG

-431 DENTTHPVIDLME
+431 DEHTAHPVIDLME

-465 EKGSLADKLYSH
+465 KKGSLAARIY
-477 KGHKD
+477 GHKERKD
-482 NSACSASLGTRFAR
+482 RKEISVPMSLGVNNE
-496 LGSLQNASP
+496 NA
-505 AFAAVTRLCVK
+505 V
-516 NKDAPVISERHRHR
+516 VISERHRHR
-530 YEFANDTKA
+530 YELAYDSEGRA
-539 QKAIEAA
+539 ALVAA
-546 GLVASGL
+546 GLVVSGV

-564 LPGHPYFIASQFH
+564 LPQAKHPYFIAGQFH
-577 PEFKSRPTIPHPLF
+577 PEFKSRPTAPHPLF
-591 NGLVKAAL
+591 IGLVEAAL
-599 RNGKRGTGTGERI
+599 KFRHAAA
-612 PRAKRV
+612 PRSSKSKA
-618 AEGDALA
+618 
-625 GVGTERG
+625 
-632 SEE
+632 

>member
-21 GVTSASLALL
+21 GITSASLALL
-31 LKSRGYRVFMQKL
+31 LKSRGYKVFMQKL

-120 HITDEIKAA
+120 HITNEIKAA

-135 AHGDEPSPDI
+135 HDCVI

-170 FEEGNENTCFVH
+170 FEEGAENTCFVH
-182 LTLGPYLK
+182 LTLVPYLK

-205 MLRNI
+205 QLRAI

-220 TEMTIPEEHLK
+220 TEMPIPREHLE
-231 KLAMFCNVKR
+231 KLAMFCNVR
-241 ECVIE
+241 RDCVIE
-246 EKDVADSVYAVPREL
+246 EKDVTDSVYAVPREL
-261 REQGLDEQVLRQVRL
+261 HKQHLDEQVLKQLHL
-276 DLWPI
+276 DIWPI
-281 KHTVWD
+281 RHTVWD
-287 TLVRKATQPKKR
+287 TLVKKATRPKHE
-299 CRIALVGKYI
+299 CTIALVGKYI

-325 GMANDCKVEVIPIEA
+325 GMAHNAKVHVDCIEA
-340 EELLA
+340 EEVEKNPKLLA
-345 AKNAES
+345 KA
-351 AKKKDL
+351 
-357 CDLCDLC
+357 
-364 GKKLKDIDG
+364 DG
-373 ILVPGGFGSRGV
+373 ILVPGGFGGRGV
-385 EGKIAAIKYARE
+385 PGKVAAIKWARE
-397 KKIPFLGICLG
+397 KGVPFLGICLG

-431 DENTTHPVIDLME
+431 DEKTTHPVIDLME
-444 EQRGVTQKGGTMRLG
+444 EQKKVTAKGGTMRLG
-459 AYPCVL
+459 AYPCIL
-465 EKGSLADKLYSH
+465 KKGSLAAKLY
-477 KGHKD
+477 K
-482 NSACSASLGTRFAR
+482 A
-496 LGSLQNASP
+496 QE
-505 AFAAVTRLCVK
+505 
-516 NKDAPVISERHRHR
+516 ISERHRHR
-530 YEFANDTKA
+530 YEFALGTPM
-539 QKAIEAA
+539 QQAIEKA
-546 GLVASGL
+546 GLQVSGT

-564 LPGHPYFIASQFH
+564 LPKHPYFIAGQFH
-577 PEFKSRPTIPHPLF
+577 PEFKSRPTDPHPLF
-591 NGLVKAAL
+591 KGLVAAAL
-599 RNGKRGTGTGERI
+599 KQKKFE
-612 PRAKRV
+612 KKK
-618 AEGDALA
+618 
-625 GVGTERG
+625 
-632 SEE
+632 